1 MKAIMVVGTTSHA
14 GKSTLVAGL
23 CRLFWRKGWLVT
35 PFQAQNITSNS
46 YVTTSGGQIGYTQAF
61 QSWASKTLPRV
72 EMNPILLKP
81 QDNYT
86 SQVILKGEVVGIM
99 DNQIYAQDYFD
110 FGWQTITDCLNI
122 LGQEFDLIIGEGA
135 GNPTEIYPQNH
146 DLTNIKVATYL
157 QADTIL
163 MADIER
169 NGAFAHLIGTL
180 ELLESEGR
188 ALVKGI
194 VINKFRGDISS
205 LNSSIEWLENRTNI
219 PVLGVLP
226 WFDDSLP
233 FDDSLS
239 LLNQSN
245 NINNADLKIKIIKLP
260 NIANFTDF
268 DPLEAENNIFIEY
281 INLDDDI
288 GYPDAVI
295 IPNTKTIMADL
306 RALEAS
312 GMKDKIQ
319 EYEKAGGT
327 VFGICGGYQ
336 MLGHNILNPDH
347 FEGEISS
354 LKALDLLPIETTLKS
369 EKITR
374 QREVFANYPQENFPI
389 DGYEIHQGYTELITP
404 LVKQRQIKYYA
415 FFDDPSLGLVNEN
428 LSVWGCYL
436 HGIFDNGAWRRS
448 WLNHLRHQR
457 GLSSL
462 PTGIANYRHQR
473 EAFIDSLADF
483 IDRNLNLERIWV

>member
-35 PFQAQNITSNS
+35 PFQAQNMTSNA

-61 QSWASKTLPRV
+61 QSWASKTVPRV

-81 QDNYT
+81 QDNNT
-86 SQVILKGEVVGIM
+86 SQLILRGELIGII
-99 DNQIYAQDYFD
+99 DNQVYAQNYFD
-110 FGWQTITDCLNI
+110 LGWQTITDCLNI
-122 LGQEFDLIIGEGA
+122 LGQEFDLVICEGA
-135 GNPTEIYPQNH
+135 GNPAEIYLKHH
-146 DLTNIKVATYL
+146 DLTNMRVATHL

-163 MADIER
+163 VADIER
-169 NGAFAHLIGTL
+169 GGAFSNLVGTL
-180 ELLESEGR
+180 ELLEMEER

-194 VINKFRGDISS
+194 IINKFKGDVSS
-205 LNSSIEWLENRTNI
+205 LDSSIERLENLTNI

-226 WFDDSLP
+226 WFDDTLP
-233 FDDSLS
+233 FEDSLS

-245 NINNADLKIKIIKLP
+245 KVQNADVKIKIIKLP
-260 NIANFTDF
+260 NISNFTDF
-268 DPLEAENNIFIEY
+268 DPLEAENNVFIEY

-295 IPNTKTIMADL
+295 IPDTKTTMADL

-312 GMKDKIQ
+312 GMKRKIQ
-319 EYEKAGGT
+319 EYERAGGT
-327 VFGICGGYQ
+327 VFGICGGYK

-347 FEGEISS
+347 FEEEISS
-354 LKALDLLPIETTLKS
+354 LEGLDLLPIETILKS
-369 EKITR
+369 EKISR
-374 QREVFANYPQENFPI
+374 QREVFANYPQANFPV

-404 LVKQRQIKYYA
+404 LAKQRKIKYYP

-448 WLNHLRHQR
+448 WLNYLRHKR

-462 PTGIANYRHQR
+462 PTGISNYRHQR
-473 EAFIDSLADF
+473 ELLIDSLADF
-483 IDRNLNLERIWV
+483 VERNLNLEKIWV